1 MSNFTLKTSH
11 LNGVFL
17 GVFFFLGGGEG
28 YGSDLNTTLV

>member
-17 GVFFFLGGGEG
+17 GVFFFLGGGG
-28 YGSDLNTTLV
+28 RGTVLI